1 MREPCRYF
9 ARTGVCRNG
18 NMCNRTHS
26 LDPVTCAQPMCT
38 LIFPSMYRYMLHG
51 YEILKQTRNDN
62 NDEVLEYDETD
73 INENFKVFYD
83 EIYAEFSR
91 HGRIVQLL
99 VCSNYQAHL
108 RGNVYVQY
116 EKYSSKFLQAKKQ
129 EF

>member
-1 MREPCRYF
+1 
-9 ARTGVCRNG
+9 
-18 NMCNRTHS
+18 
-26 LDPVTCAQPMCT
+26 
-38 LIFPSMYRYMLHG
+38 MLHG
-51 YEILKQTRNDN
+51 YEVLKQTRNDN
-62 NDEVLEYDETD
+62 NNDEILEYDESD

-116 EKYSSKFLQAKKQ
+116 EKYENEFLEATNKKKQ